1 MNEDTKY
8 GLLFFAVA
16 IVVIIAIYAILLK
29 FIASFLEYVVLFL
42 VVVGACAFYEMFM
55 GDLVTDWKYRV
66 RT

>member
-1 MNEDTKY
+1 MNDDTKY

-29 FIASFLEYVVLFL
+29 FIVSFLQYVVLFL
-42 VVVGACAFYEMFM
+42 VVVGGYTFY
-55 GDLVTDWKYRV
+55 DLFVSGFVADWKSRV